1 MANRVKISNMKR
13 VLIVDDEIDLCLLLK
28 QFLTKRNYD
37 VYIAH
42 TLSDG
47 LDLLNKIKPDAL
59 MLDNN
64 LPDGMGWDH
73 ADFIQKQYPAMNIT
87 LVSAYQ
93 LAKDYSDRLHHSIHY
108 LEKPISL
115 IDVEKYM

>member
-1 MANRVKISNMKR
+1 MKR
-13 VLIVDDEIDLCLLLK
+13 ILIVDDEIDLCLLLK
-28 QFLTKRNYD
+28 QFLSKKNYE

-47 LDLLNKIKPDAL
+47 LALLASVRPDAL

-73 ADFIQKQYPAMNIT
+73 VALIQQQYPAMNIT

-93 LAKDYSDRLHHSIHY
+93 LAKDYSDRLHHSVQY

-115 IDVEKYM
+115 MDVEKYI